1 MFLNA
6 TDYFS
11 DSEYLLGDSAYSA
24 SMYIVQ
30 SFKKIAGQSTLP
42 QEKEFFNTQIGSIR
56 VKLEHCIGVLK
67 NRFPI
72 LKCISTTIKGRNSV
86 KRVMD
91 LFECATI
98 LHNLLLDY
106 QDDIPDAWME
116 KLAEGHYWTNDD
128 NGGAD
133 LDANGNED
141 FDRRESVYRA
151 IIEDL
156 L

>member
-1 MFLNA
+1 
-6 TDYFS
+6 
-11 DSEYLLGDSAYSA
+11 
-24 SMYIVQ
+24 
-30 SFKKIAGQSTLP
+30 
-42 QEKEFFNTQIGSIR
+42 
-56 VKLEHCIGVLK
+56 
-67 NRFPI
+67 
-72 LKCISTTIKGRNSV
+72 V

-106 QDDIPDAWME
+106 QDDIPDAWMK

-151 IIEDL
+151 IIEDKY
-156 L
+156 